1 MEEIKYI
8 KAFDKGLTCLDFSFS
23 MEKTNFQSGEIKL
36 YSNGLHYCTDI
47 ADTLDNYE
55 PVYTEYAIVKPSPEA
70 EVLTDGTVYATNAL
84 NIVKKLSID
93 ECLKYDPTHI
103 WAYSYIS
110 HFVYFLGQEKKETPD
125 INNETIYKL
134 CLHSFEYKLDT
145 KIINFYLNK
154 LVLNKVLIS
163 NIENK
168 YIIPLIEKFIENKEN
183 LKFSMI
189 SYHLSRLLDVLSKE
203 TIKKI
208 IDSECC
214 DSISDFYKSYVIEN
228 NIELKEFII
237 NTYVNSK
244 NVGEIYLTII
254 SCYLDKYA
262 KAILFRKLIDMD
274 DDGKYIL
281 GVLVSN
287 RNCELVSYA
296 LSKLREIGFNEHI
309 ITIIVNKYLW
319 SIIKSN
325 KDYSELSPEWKTKF
339 ININELYYA
348 LLNSESKNLYLY
360 RSLCLMA
367 FELGDCK
374 DLSNDIILHIINNDF
389 NIKEKADILR
399 QLIFEK
405 FDEGFIVTELLLE
418 EIYLAIGRKLFLEN
432 FSLNNL
438 PKLYGPYTSLNHG
451 CECKTENGINNYNI
465 LDKFYNSKKLCPVKS
480 KLEKKSLFRKILDF
494 FN

>member
-8 KAFDKGLTCLDFSFS
+8 KAFDKGLTCLDFSYS
-23 MEKTNFQSGEIKL
+23 MENTNFQSGEIKL

-93 ECLKYDPTHI
+93 ECLEYDPTHI
-103 WAYSYIS
+103 WAYNYIL
-110 HFVYFLGQEKKETPD
+110 HFIYFLNQEEKETPD
-125 INNETIYKL
+125 ISNETIYKL

-154 LVLNKVLIS
+154 LALNKDLIT
-163 NIENK
+163 NIENRCLL
-168 YIIPLIEKFIENKEN
+168 PLIEKIIKNKEN
-183 LKFSMI
+183 LETSSI
-189 SYHLSRLLDVLSKE
+189 SYHLSNLLDVLSKE

-214 DSISDFYKSYVIEN
+214 DNINDFYRSSVIEN

-237 NTYVNSK
+237 NTYANSK
-244 NVGEIYLTII
+244 NVGEIYSSIV
-254 SCYLDKYA
+254 SYYLDKYA

-281 GVLVSN
+281 SVLVHN
-287 RNCELVSYA
+287 RNCELVGYA

-309 ITIIVNKYLW
+309 MTIIVNNCLW

-360 RSLCLMA
+360 RRLCLMA
-367 FELGDCK
+367 FNLGDFK
-374 DLSNDIILHIINNDF
+374 DLPNDIILYIINNDF
-389 NIKEKADILR
+389 NIESKADTLH

-418 EIYLAIGRKLFLEN
+418 EIYSAIGRKLFLEKFN
-432 FSLNNL
+432 PF
-438 PKLYGPYTSLNHG
+438 KLSTIYYSYISMNHD
-451 CECKTENGINNYNI
+451 CICKTETGRNNYE
-465 LDKFYNSKKLCPVKS
+465 LLSKFYDSKKACSIK
-480 KLEKKSLFRKILDF
+480 KTCNKSLFRNILDF

>member
-1 MEEIKYI
+1 MME
-8 KAFDKGLTCLDFSFS
+8 
-23 MEKTNFQSGEIKL
+23 N
-36 YSNGLHYCTDI
+36 
-47 ADTLDNYE
+47 
-55 PVYTEYAIVKPSPEA
+55 
-70 EVLTDGTVYATNAL
+70 
-84 NIVKKLSID
+84 
-93 ECLKYDPTHI
+93 
-103 WAYSYIS
+103 
-110 HFVYFLGQEKKETPD
+110 
-125 INNETIYKL
+125 
-134 CLHSFEYKLDT
+134 
-145 KIINFYLNK
+145 
-154 LVLNKVLIS
+154 
-163 NIENK
+163 
-168 YIIPLIEKFIENKEN
+168 
-183 LKFSMI
+183 
-189 SYHLSRLLDVLSKE
+189 
-203 TIKKI
+203 
-208 IDSECC
+208 
-214 DSISDFYKSYVIEN
+214 
-228 NIELKEFII
+228 
-237 NTYVNSK
+237 
-244 NVGEIYLTII
+244 IYLV
-254 SCYLDKYA
+254 
-262 KAILFRKLIDMD
+262 F
-274 DDGKYIL
+274 
-281 GVLVSN
+281 LVSN

-360 RSLCLMA
+360 RRLCLMA

-389 NIKEKADILR
+389 NIKEKADTLR

>member
-8 KAFDKGLTCLDFSFS
+8 KAFDKGLTCLDFSYS

-93 ECLKYDPTHI
+93 ECLEYDPTHI
-103 WAYSYIS
+103 WAYNYIL
-110 HFVYFLGQEKKETPD
+110 HFIYFLDQEEKETPD
-125 INNETIYKL
+125 ISNETIYKL
-134 CLHSFEYKLDT
+134 CLHSFEYKLDI
-145 KIINFYLNK
+145 KIINFYLKK
-154 LVLNKVLIS
+154 LALNKDLIT
-163 NIENK
+163 NIESRCLL
-168 YIIPLIEKFIENKEN
+168 PLIEKIIKNKEN
-183 LKFSMI
+183 LKISSI
-189 SYHLSRLLDVLSKE
+189 SYHLSNLLDVLSKE
-203 TIKKI
+203 TIKQI

-214 DSISDFYKSYVIEN
+214 DSINDFYRSSVIEN
-228 NIELKEFII
+228 NTELKEFII
-237 NTYVNSK
+237 NIYANSK

-254 SCYLDKYA
+254 NHYLDKYA

-281 GVLVSN
+281 GVLVNN
-287 RNCELVSYA
+287 RKSELVSYA
-296 LSKLREIGFNEHI
+296 LSKLRKIGFNEHI
-309 ITIIVNKYLW
+309 ITIISNNCLW

-325 KDYSELSPEWKTKF
+325 KDYSKLSPEWKTKF

-360 RSLCLMA
+360 RRLCLMA
-367 FELGDCK
+367 FDLGDCK

-389 NIKEKADILR
+389 NIKEKANTLR

-405 FDEGFIVTELLLE
+405 FDEGFIITELLLE

-432 FSLNNL
+432 FNLNNL
-438 PKLYGPYTSLNHG
+438 PRMYGPYTSLNHG
-451 CECKTENGINNYNI
+451 CECKTETGINNYYM
-465 LDKFYNSKKLCPVKS
+465 LYKFYNSKKSCPVKS
-480 KLEKKSLFRKILDF
+480 KIEKKSLFRKILDF